1 MGRMSTTR
9 LVGAVFGH
17 TGRGDYGHG
26 HDVCLNL
33 HPNIRI
39 ESIADP
45 DPAGREAAV
54 TRTEARR
61 GYADW
66 KELLTTEKPD
76 IVSIACRDVRDHAE
90 QIVGC
95 AEAGVAG
102 ILCEKPLAAT
112 LSEADRALEACQAS
126 GTRLVVAH
134 RRASGYELHAR
145 DMIRNGEIGDLVELR
160 GRGKG
165 DHRAGGQ
172 DLAVLGPHILDSMRW
187 IAGSDP
193 QWAVGH
199 VTQNGRP
206 VTRADCRQGDEGIGA
221 IAGDALT
228 GLFMFERGLPATF
241 TSYAVAQ
248 SSAAVHSAWFGYEV
262 YGTKGALS
270 IRNSPGGLCYHCP
283 TGMAAPGEQAPWTRV
298 LLDSWEKNTDGSAR
312 DGHARNTASNLIMV
326 EELVAAILHD
336 RPVTRA
342 CTGQDA
348 RWALEMAVAIH
359 ASHLSGVRLAL
370 PLADR
375 GNPYAD

>member
-66 KELLTTEKPD
+66 NELLAAEKPD

-145 DMIRNGEIGDLVELR
+145 DMIRNGEIGDLMELR

-199 VTQNGRP
+199 VTQNGHP

-262 YGTKGALS
+262 FGTKGALS

-283 TGMAAPGEQAPWTRV
+283 TGMAAPGEQAPWKRI
-298 LLDSWEKNTDGSAR
+298 LLDSWEQDADGSVR
-312 DGHARNTASNLIMV
+312 DGHARNIASNLIMV
-326 EELVAAILHD
+326 EDLVAAVLQD
-336 RPVTRA
+336 RPITRA

-359 ASHLSGVRLAL
+359 ASHLAGARLAL